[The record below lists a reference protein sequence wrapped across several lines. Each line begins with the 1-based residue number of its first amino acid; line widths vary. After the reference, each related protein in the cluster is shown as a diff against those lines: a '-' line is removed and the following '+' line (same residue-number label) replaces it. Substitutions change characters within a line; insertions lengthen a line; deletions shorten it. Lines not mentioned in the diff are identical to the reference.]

1 MKRKSTTCAAND
13 FELDSL
19 IENIQLM
26 NCFNGYDEF
35 KILKDSYNLK
45 DRLDELTF
53 KEINEII
60 KKTYLRYKRYLAN
73 VDMDG
78 LQEIEKGIYTY
89 LRIYKNETDLSNW
102 LNKYKH
108 LLEIMIKVDRLIL
121 DELDNYPASTTKRY
135 KSY

>member
-60 KKTYLRYKRYLAN
+60 KKTYLRYKRN
-73 VDMDG
+73 
-78 LQEIEKGIYTY
+78 
-89 LRIYKNETDLSNW
+89 
-102 LNKYKH
+102 
-108 LLEIMIKVDRLIL
+108 
-121 DELDNYPASTTKRY
+121 
-135 KSY
+135 